1 MWEEEIQSNSA
12 IHKGIKDEYELTSGL
27 LFVSLI
33 YLQRVGI
40 RKNDLV

>member
-12 IHKGIKDEYELTSGL
+12 IHKGIKEGDELTSCF

-33 YLQRVGI
+33 SLYRVGI
-40 RKNDLV
+40 